1 MWGVVY
7 REPTARSCLD
17 YAKKCYR
24 TSGYYQIKIEKN
36 CNDAYHTVYC
46 DMESEPG
53 SAWTLVQSYALKN
66 KDTPEFT
73 KTPLKYDA
81 PVHSDT
87 PSWNAY
93 RMSHSQM
100 SHLKKHSTHWRITC
114 DFQSN
119 SVDLRRDYALA
130 SFLDFDAMT
139 FEGFG
144 VCKMMKYINI
154 RGHQCFDCT
163 AAWWARY
170 NGGPIDSLHVDSSL
184 SSLVCQFDASAG
196 SVYDEDNFGVYVST
210 NTDFRCTS
218 SPDATTNIWF
228 GGYL

>member
-1 MWGVVY
+1 MVY
-7 REPTARSCLD
+7 HEPTAQSCLD
-17 YAKKCYR
+17 YAKKSYR
-24 TSGYYQIKIEKN
+24 TSGYYLIKTEETG
-36 CNDAYHTVYC
+36 DACHTVYC

-53 SAWTLVQSYALKN
+53 SAWTLVISFALKN
-66 KDTPEFT
+66 KETPEFT

-81 PVHSDT
+81 PVRSDT

-100 SHLKKHSTHWRITC
+100 SHLKKHSTHWQITC

-119 SVDLRRDYALA
+119 PVDLRQDYALA
-130 SFLDFDAMT
+130 SFVDFDAMT
-139 FEGFG
+139 FEGFA

-163 AAWWARY
+163 APWWAGYDGIPR
-170 NGGPIDSLHVDSSL
+170 DSMHVDSSGIV
-184 SSLVCQFDASAG
+184 SPDCQFDPVAG
-196 SVYDEDNFGVYVST
+196 SVIDEDNFGAYVST

-218 SPDATTNIWF
+218 SRNATTNIWF
-228 GGYL
+228 GGYF

>member
-1 MWGVVY
+1 MVY

-17 YAKKCYR
+17 YAKKRYR
-24 TSGYYQIKIEKN
+24 TSGYYQIKMDETGEV
-36 CNDAYHTVYC
+36 YHIVYC

-66 KDTPEFT
+66 KETTEFA

-100 SHLKKHSTHWRITC
+100 SHLKQHSTHWRITC

-119 SVDLRRDYALA
+119 PVDLRRDYALA

-139 FEGFG
+139 FQRTG
-144 VCKMMKYINI
+144 VCKMVKYINI

-170 NGGPIDSLHVDSSL
+170 DNSGKSSIHVDSSRT
-184 SSLVCQFDASAG
+184 SSGCQLDASAG
-196 SVYDEDNFGVYVST
+196 SISNEDNFGGYGTINS
-210 NTDFRCTS
+210 NFRCTS
-218 SPDATTNIWF
+218 SLDATTNVWF
-228 GGYL
+228 GGYF